1 MKYTPAPVN
10 NKWRALYVST
20 RKKLPMGR
28 QSSSKKK
35 RRLNCSVKISSEM
48 YERLVSLQGFL
59 QLKERRKRS
68 MDELIEFILSFVP
81 DLEIDVDENYYIVQ
95 SKSKK
100 AST

>member
-1 MKYTPAPVN
+1 LERKVKSPNVLHFY
-10 NKWRALYVST
+10 WRDLVSRRT
-20 RKKLPMGR
+20 EPG
-28 QSSSKKK
+28 KK
-35 RRLNCSVKISSEM
+35 RRLSRSIKISSDM

-95 SKSKK
+95 GKAKK
-100 AST
+100 

>member
-1 MKYTPAPVN
+1 LEKKVKGP
-10 NKWRALYVST
+10 KILRFHWWDLVS
-20 RKKLPMGR
+20 RIFEPG
-28 QSSSKKK
+28 KK
-35 RRLNCSVKISSEM
+35 RRLSRSVKISSDM

-100 AST
+100 QSSAT

>member
-1 MKYTPAPVN
+1 
-10 NKWRALYVST
+10 
-20 RKKLPMGR
+20 
-28 QSSSKKK
+28 
-35 RRLNCSVKISSEM
+35 M

-95 SKSKK
+95 TRPRAKPSQ
-100 AST
+100 

>member
-1 MKYTPAPVN
+1 
-10 NKWRALYVST
+10 
-20 RKKLPMGR
+20 
-28 QSSSKKK
+28 
-35 RRLNCSVKISSEM
+35 M

-95 SKSKK
+95 SKPKK
-100 AST
+100 PTP

>member
-1 MKYTPAPVN
+1 MSKAVEP
-10 NKWRALYVST
+10 
-20 RKKLPMGR
+20 GR
-28 QSSSKKK
+28 K
-35 RRLNCSVKISSEM
+35 RRLSRSIKISSDM

-95 SKSKK
+95 GKAKK
-100 AST
+100 QST

>member
-1 MKYTPAPVN
+1 MS
-10 NKWRALYVST
+10 RAFE
-20 RKKLPMGR
+20 
-28 QSSSKKK
+28 SSRK
-35 RRLNCSVKISSEM
+35 RRLSRSIKISSDM

-95 SKSKK
+95 SKPKK
-100 AST
+100 PPG

>member
-1 MKYTPAPVN
+1 M
-10 NKWRALYVST
+10 
-20 RKKLPMGR
+20 
-28 QSSSKKK
+28 SKPFERSK
-35 RRLNCSVKISSEM
+35 RRLSRSVKISSDM

-95 SKSKK
+95 SRPRKPS
-100 AST
+100 A